1 MWAWDWYVSSKL
13 WALLCESMVMPT
25 EIKRRQ
31 KAVLLRFKQ
40 CLSWVQ
46 LLHAWWIYVYYI
58 TGWWFQPLWKIWV
71 RQLGLWHSQYME
83 KNEQKMFQTTNQ
95 IFIIC
100 PCVPKT
106 SPKCSVLAPFSDVHR
121 LLEMTPASAAGPE
134 AESPRISLILA
145 RNWTWIIAS
154 RMITSATGQ

>member
-1 MWAWDWYVSSKL
+1 MAPTCEHETGTCHPSFEHCSVRAWSCRLKSKGGK
-13 WALLCESMVMPT
+13 
-25 EIKRRQ
+25 KRYFCGSNSAFRN
-31 KAVLLRFKQ
+31 
-40 CLSWVQ
+40 CS
-46 LLHAWWIYVYYI
+46 IYYWLVVDL
-58 TGWWFQPLWKIWV
+58 PLWKMMEFVSGDDEIPNIWK
-71 RQLGLWHSQYME
+71 

-106 SPKCSVLAPFSDVHR
+106 SPKCSVLAPFSDVLR

-134 AESPRISLILA
+134 AESPRISLVLA

-154 RMITSATGQ
+154 RMITSATAQ